1 MRNQRYLTMAVA
13 LVVVAILGTGFSL
26 AGAKCSLSAAKD
38 GDCCANLAK
47 TYETRGWLGVEK
59 DYNEDG
65 TFTIVS
71 VTSKSPADKAGLREG
86 DVVEAF
92 NGTTLTPETAEKIC
106 SSKSEIGKTIALGVR
121 RGDERLTL
129 SAELIKIPETVLASM
144 IAEHKNHE
152 DHKAN

>member
-13 LVVVAILGTGFSL
+13 LVAVAILATGFSL
-26 AGAKCSLSAAKD
+26 AGEKCSLSAAKD
-38 GDCCANLAK
+38 GECCANMAK
-47 TYETRGWLGVEK
+47 KYETQGWLGVEK

-65 TFTIVS
+65 TFTIASVVS
-71 VTSKSPADKAGLREG
+71 RSPAEKAGLKEG

-106 SSKSEIGKTIALGVR
+106 SSKTAIGKTIALGIR

-129 SAELIKIPETVLASM
+129 SAALVKIPDTVLASM
-144 IAEHKNHE
+144 ISEHKNHE
-152 DHKAN
+152 DHEAN

>member
-13 LVVVAILGTGFSL
+13 LVAMAILATGLSF
-26 AGAKCSLSAAKD
+26 AGEKCSLSAAKD
-38 GDCCANLAK
+38 GECCANLAK
-47 TYETRGWLGVEK
+47 KYETQGWLGVEK

-71 VTSKSPADKAGLREG
+71 VVSRSPADRAGLKEG

-106 SSKSEIGKTIALGVR
+106 SSKTEIGKTIALGVR
-121 RGDERLTL
+121 RGEDRLTL
-129 SAELIKIPETVLASM
+129 SAELVKIPETVLASM
-144 IAEHKNHE
+144 ISEHKNHE
-152 DHKAN
+152 DHKTN